1 MLTYPPSLAAKKRYE
16 INHMVEKTKTL
27 KASQA
32 KKAEYGGAG
41 KYVTFTDKAGNKAA
55 ISINQGAILI
65 CYLTVLL
72 ERLFQSNILENE
84 LIYTL

>member
-1 MLTYPPSLAAKKRYE
+1 M
-16 INHMVEKTKTL
+16 
-27 KASQA
+27 
-32 KKAEYGGAG
+32 GGAG